1 MSLMI
6 VEGIMVEEVTMQA
19 VLESLCGCCVEVS
32 LWYCTTLLYAVC
44 LTEPVV
50 YKAVVDSVRTR
61 LNKEA
66 QKMYGRKK
74 ISEADR
80 RDKEISKAPY
90 QKSRQRYLSSG

>member
-1 MSLMI
+1 M
-6 VEGIMVEEVTMQA
+6 
-19 VLESLCGCCVEVS
+19 
-32 LWYCTTLLYAVC
+32 
-44 LTEPVV
+44 

-90 QKSRQRYLSSG
+90 QKSRQRYLSSE